1 MSCLARRF
9 LVIANAMAAFLGAIA
24 VFLGVWKKGK
34 DKKARVLLPLIGA
47 VVPALLYS
55 STGAAF
61 AARNYMT
68 YCSEYGRRVSVCG
81 AGGGGSGSNMCSQV
95 RLAIYLSLAAA
106 IAVSVAE
113 VVRSLPLSFGG
124 GGGGSDSDSSSESG
138 GCDHGCHH
146 KH

>member
-1 MSCLARRF
+1 MSCFARRF

-61 AARNYMT
+61 AARSDMT
-68 YCSEYGRRVSVCG
+68 YCSEYGRRVSVCRY
-81 AGGGGSGSNMCSQV
+81 GGGNLCSQV

-124 GGGGSDSDSSSESG
+124 GGSDSDSSSSSESG